1 MAVRPIQ
8 SRLLGGRS
16 TPAMRAM
23 LFLPAS
29 LTLALA
35 VLRVRTD
42 HAHYSAPMNHF
53 ALHANFLYRC
63 SYLHFDSVLPALR
76 LLVAVDNP
84 PARQIVGRKLHCH
97 AVTRKNADEIL
108 PHLS

>member
-8 SRLLGGRS
+8 SRLFGGRS

-35 VLRVRTD
+35 VLCVRTD

-63 SYLHFDSVLPALR
+63 SYLHFDSVLPCPTCPTTCSDTQSARASDRRAKVQPLR
-76 LLVAVDNP
+76 GHP
-84 PARQIVGRKLHCH
+84 EECG
-97 AVTRKNADEIL
+97 
-108 PHLS
+108 

>member
-8 SRLLGGRS
+8 SRLFGGRS

-35 VLRVRTD
+35 VLRVRTN
-42 HAHYSAPMNHF
+42 HAHHSAPMNHF

-63 SYLHFDSVLPALR
+63 SYLHFDSVLPCSTCSDTQSVRASNR
-76 LLVAVDNP
+76 TVKAP
-84 PARQIVGRKLHCH
+84 PPRGHPEECG
-97 AVTRKNADEIL
+97 
-108 PHLS
+108 